1 MGEDWRSTL
10 SIEPG
15 LMIKSRE
22 QYQSNKESDT
32 VQKWVTNLRNRRKA
46 VGVRAVPSALQR
58 LARRRFGDN
67 AEQSGKPSQ
76 ATPECALFSLQYAS
90 AAQIDNP
97 RAWRHQIFAPR
108 SRSPS
113 PKPSPLLSRHAPV
126 DRTVGSR
133 VSHPWPP
140 SMELGTYLVLCIW
153 RNGREYRGS
162 LSLSLSLA
170 CVGG

>member
-1 MGEDWRSTL
+1 
-10 SIEPG
+10 
-15 LMIKSRE
+15 MIKSRE
-22 QYQSNKESDT
+22 PYQSNKESDT

-97 RAWRHQIFAPR
+97 RAWMHQIFAPR

-113 PKPSPLLSRHAPV
+113 PKPSPSLSRHAPV